1 MTARS
6 HSGSYVGSGDTG
18 AEQHSVMVWS
28 VLSRRPVLRL
38 REVVTIEKYE
48 KLMGISIP
56 FLDTNPSFF

>member
-1 MTARS
+1 MTLTARS

-38 REVVTIEKYE
+38 REVVTIEKDE
-48 KLMGISIP
+48 K
-56 FLDTNPSFF
+56 